1 MECTK
6 VKEILESA
14 CVGFSQMTQNGSMR
28 RFACLEAIRPLFLRK
43 MGSQEARLWRVG
55 EADFTS

>member
-1 MECTK
+1 M
-6 VKEILESA
+6 VKQFPSLFMW
-14 CVGFSQMTQNGSMR
+14 GLSQMTRNGSMR

-55 EADFTS
+55 EADVTS